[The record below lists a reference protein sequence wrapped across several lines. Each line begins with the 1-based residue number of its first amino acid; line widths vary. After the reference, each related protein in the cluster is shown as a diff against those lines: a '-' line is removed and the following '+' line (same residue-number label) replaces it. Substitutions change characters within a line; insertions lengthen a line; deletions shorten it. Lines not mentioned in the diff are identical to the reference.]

1 MILSYIPFN
10 GTYERKSTMPI
21 ITKAEHMFST
31 GVFNSYCVTLHFD
44 YRVNP
49 NVAKQ
54 INFDIKNIGD
64 LPALRVVDFFN
75 ESNPNLLYIQD
86 VTTDGVMPEIKSDL
100 LFKLFDSKNGVL
112 MGQSSMQSNT
122 RTHILTQACKNFP
135 SCFGKFKLEHSLV

>member
-1 MILSYIPFN
+1 MTLSYIPFN

-31 GVFNSYCVTLHFD
+31 GVFNSYCATLHFD

-49 NVAKQ
+49 NVAEQ

-64 LPALRVVDFFN
+64 LPALRVVNFFN
-75 ESNPNLLYIQD
+75 ESNPNLLFIQD

-100 LFKLFDSKNGVL
+100 LFKLFDAKNGVL
-112 MGQSSMQSNT
+112 MGQFGCNLT
-122 RTHILTQACKNFP
+122 PEHIFLPKHARTSPHVLV
-135 SCFGKFKLEHSLV
+135 HSYLNIH